1 MPINSRIYCFV
12 SFKYN
17 HEGASNGVWTNSKI
31 KIRTSSKMSA
41 LINMHETLQI
51 YTVQSWLFAF
61 KVLSKMKHVL
71 QLDDCI
77 QKIFNVNHCLFV

>member
-1 MPINSRIYCFV
+1 MIFPNISKNVAYFSGSARALQFMPINSRIYCFV

-51 YTVQSWLFAF
+51 QF
-61 KVLSKMKHVL
+61 KVGYLLLK
-71 QLDDCI
+71 CF
-77 QKIFNVNHCLFV
+77 QK